1 MQTKTSN
8 KRIPTKREGV
18 YYKELSIV
26 DHTGKVKVVDKI
38 YVIRY
43 YDNNRIQRTLTI
55 GKHSEG
61 IREAYC
67 VQRRN
72 EILTKQR
79 LGEEINIT
87 KKKKKRFTFQ
97 DAFDQYIE
105 WAKGNKKSWEKDQH
119 LFTAH
124 MTKLHKEELTSLSP
138 KDFEA
143 IKQAKLKTHSV
154 RTVEYILA
162 VARQIINFA
171 IRNELVKN
179 YANPISGG
187 RVKIPKP
194 DNAKVAFL
202 SYERARQLLDL
213 LKVRDSH
220 TLHDMTVLLLFTGGR
235 FIEIASLTWNDI
247 NFKNNLIHFKSTKN
261 GNPRHVVIVDE
272 VREVLQG
279 LPRDNT
285 LVLPA
290 TNGKQME
297 RMPRQWQ
304 IIVDA
309 LIPGNDEAEKYRVT
323 VHSLRHTHASW
334 MALEGADIL
343 QIKEQLGHKKLDM
356 TLRYAHLIPSRRH
369 EVVEKVLSNYR
380 GGAYEIS
387 R

>member
-1 MQTKTSN
+1 MAYVNSKKYGSN
-8 KRIPTKREGV
+8 VQHYKKANGDISYSITYKDSNNKLKR
-18 YYKELSIV
+18 
-26 DHTGKVKVVDKI
+26 VK
-38 YVIRY
+38 
-43 YDNNRIQRTLTI
+43 I
-55 GKHSEG
+55 GEKSAG
-61 IREAYC
+61 ITEAYC
-67 VQRRN
+67 FQKRN
-72 EILTKQR
+72 EIINKIR
-79 LGEEINIT
+79 LGDDIPV
-87 KKKKKRFTFQ
+87 KHRKKKRFTFQ
-97 DAFDQYIE
+97 DAFYQYIE
-105 WAKGNKKSWEKDQH
+105 WAKGNKKSWEKDEH

-124 MTKLHKEELTSLSP
+124 LLKLHKEELTSLKP

-143 IKQAKLKTHSV
+143 LKQVKLKTHSV

-171 IRNELVKN
+171 IREELVKN

-202 SYERARQLLDL
+202 SYEQARELLDK
-213 LKVRDSH
+213 LKARDSQ
-220 TLHDMTVLLLFTGGR
+220 TLYNMTVLLLFTGGR
-235 FIEIASLTWNDI
+235 FIEVASLTWNDI
-247 NFKNNLIHFKSTKN
+247 NFKNNLIHFKATKN

-272 VREVLQG
+272 VREVLQS
-279 LPRDNT
+279 LPRDNL

-290 TNGKQME
+290 ANGKQME

-304 IIVDA
+304 LLVDKM
-309 LIPGNDEAEKYRVT
+309 IPGNVEAEKHRIT

-369 EVVEKVLSNYR
+369 EVIERILSHYRVLDEES
-380 GGAYEIS
+380 ETI
-387 R
+387 